1 MAEIKQLG
9 VDVKDELAATNKERL
24 FLALGWGVFLSINV
38 YFLWGVPLPLLPNID
53 IATYDRLIDPFRWA
67 ASVSIAVTALVFA
80 VASLVKLFEASQAKL
95 ILVVGAL
102 LFLGGF
108 FIYIWASA
116 VSPMAYL
123 FLMAGVLIGVSNG
136 MFFLLWGEVFS
147 SFDAASVMYVLFFA
161 GIISGSICLI
171 LLFIKSVVA
180 YIVLGMLLPVAI
192 GTLWSALKT
201 AYERQAK
208 PFVATTIKGLRAY
221 PWRPLICVTMLGF
234 VFNAMREVSF
244 VDFNGPA
251 IINMFSLLGL
261 IVVSFV
267 VVGVMKVTGAKK
279 PDIERLYSPIMLII
293 AGCLIPVPFLDAQY
307 RIVFIVLIS
316 CAYLF
321 VVTLF
326 KATCANTSQE
336 SALHPFC
343 VFGIGYTGVFGSV
356 ALGTWVGM
364 VPREAGGENS
374 TIYIIGIVL
383 VAIYLLAIPLV
394 LMKRRRKSSV
404 IVAMDE
410 DQLSFCC
417 ERLARRHAITQ
428 SEQAVMELLA
438 RNMSYASVA
447 KELQLSENTVR
458 THGKAIY
465 RKLDVHSK
473 QELVDLVTAEQTRGL

>member
-1 MAEIKQLG
+1 MKGGQTT
-9 VDVKDELAATNKERL
+9 ATSKERL
-24 FLALGWGVFLSINV
+24 FLAFGWGVFLSINV
-38 YFLWGVPLPLLPNID
+38 YFLWGVPLPLLPDID
-53 IATYDRLIDPFRWA
+53 IASYDRLIDPFRWA
-67 ASVSIAVTALVFA
+67 ASISIAVAVLVFA
-80 VASLVKLFEASQAKL
+80 AISMVRLFDSKHSRS
-95 ILVVGAL
+95 IRIGGAAL
-102 LFLGGF
+102 CGGG
-108 FIYIWASA
+108 YLAVSWVSA
-116 VSPMAYL
+116 VAPTPYL
-123 FLMAGVLIGVSNG
+123 FLIAGLLIGVSNG
-136 MFFLLWGEVFS
+136 VFFLLWGEVFS
-147 SFDAASVMYVLFFA
+147 SFDATSVMYVLFFA
-161 GIISGSICLI
+161 GIISGGICLI
-171 LLFIKSVVA
+171 LLFIKSVIA
-180 YIVLGMLLPVAI
+180 YIVLGMLLPVAA
-192 GTLWSALKT
+192 GSLWSALKT
-201 AYERQAK
+201 AHERQVK
-208 PFVATTIKGLRAY
+208 PYIETTIKGLRTY
-221 PWRPLICVTMLGF
+221 PWRPLICVTVLGF
-234 VFNAMREVSF
+234 VFNAMREISF

-251 IINMFSLLGL
+251 TINMFSLLGL
-261 IVVSFV
+261 VVVSV
-267 VVGVMKVTGAKK
+267 AVVGIMQITGAKK
-279 PDIERLYSPIMLII
+279 PDIERLYSPIMLVI

-326 KATCANTSQE
+326 KATCANNSKE
-336 SALHPFC
+336 SLLHPFC

-374 TIYIIGIVL
+374 TIYVIGIVL

-410 DQLSFCC
+410 DQLAFCC
-417 ERLARRHAITQ
+417 ERVARRYAITQ

-473 QELVDLVTAEQTRGL
+473 QELVDLVTAEQLHDS